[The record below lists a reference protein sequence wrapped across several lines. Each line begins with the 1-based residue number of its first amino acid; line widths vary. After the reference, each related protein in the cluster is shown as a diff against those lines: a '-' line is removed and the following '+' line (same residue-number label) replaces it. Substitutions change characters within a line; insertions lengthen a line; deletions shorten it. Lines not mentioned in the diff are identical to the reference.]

1 MENGNSILFS
11 IYIFNKVKKICT
23 YTVRYYMFLRFYYK
37 VIYII
42 LVFSL
47 LLIQSDRIL
56 AINNVHQ
63 KSKLYTRIE
72 KFKVDYFVNDFLHRQ
87 NINDCFS
94 FEENNILQLK
104 CLRNNKLTNVIVKIE
119 SEENDEFSET
129 IVV

>member
-1 MENGNSILFS
+1 MFKLYCKFI
-11 IYIFNKVKKICT
+11 
-23 YTVRYYMFLRFYYK
+23 YTVLFLSSF
-37 VIYII
+37 
-42 LVFSL
+42 
-47 LLIQSDRIL
+47 LIQLNSVL
-56 AINNVHQ
+56 AIDNLHQ
-63 KSKLYTRIE
+63 KSKLYTRID

-119 SEENDEFSET
+119 LENNDEFSET

>member
-1 MENGNSILFS
+1 
-11 IYIFNKVKKICT
+11 
-23 YTVRYYMFLRFYYK
+23 MFLRLYYR

-42 LVFSL
+42 IIFSSF
-47 LLIQSDRIL
+47 LIQSNPVL
-56 AINNVHQ
+56 AIDNMHQ

-119 SEENDEFSET
+119 SEENDEFTET

>member
-1 MENGNSILFS
+1 M
-11 IYIFNKVKKICT
+11 
-23 YTVRYYMFLRFYYK
+23 MFKLYCK
-37 VIYII
+37 MIYII
-42 LVFSL
+42 LVFSSF
-47 LLIQSDRIL
+47 LIQSNL
-56 AINNVHQ
+56 SAIDNVHQ

-119 SEENDEFSET
+119 SEENDEFTET

>member
-1 MENGNSILFS
+1 
-11 IYIFNKVKKICT
+11 
-23 YTVRYYMFLRFYYK
+23 MFLRLYYR

-42 LVFSL
+42 IIFSSF
-47 LLIQSDRIL
+47 LIQSNRVL
-56 AINNVHQ
+56 AIDNMHQ

-119 SEENDEFSET
+119 SEENDEFTET